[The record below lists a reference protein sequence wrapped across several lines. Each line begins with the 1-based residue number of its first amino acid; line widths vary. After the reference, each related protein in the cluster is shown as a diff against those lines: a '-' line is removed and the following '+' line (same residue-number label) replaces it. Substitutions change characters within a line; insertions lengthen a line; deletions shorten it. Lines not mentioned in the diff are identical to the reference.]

1 MYSFVI
7 LPRHC
12 AFEEMRHLFVSFAL
26 FFVVFAA
33 TREAYFSYRQRP
45 APKTVEGRRRWKR
58 WPSSAAVCFYCWS
71 LWMFCCTCSGNFNAR
86 WVEIGRC
93 VVFALLAGR
102 AMQRGALML
111 IVSCVASCVV
121 TVRTVRSSTDRSIGP
136 DSFIR
141 IHVVFIHLD
150 LRVRMCF
157 SYFKY
162 AFLFNLVGIP
172 IFPL

>member
-26 FFVVFAA
+26 SVVVFAV

-93 VVFALLAGR
+93 VVFSFAGR
-102 AMQRGALML
+102 ASATLQRGALARRRA
-111 IVSCVASCVV
+111 ISSCVV
-121 TVRTVRSSTDRSIGP
+121 TVRTVRSSTDHRFDSIHSNESFHRLP
-136 DSFIR
+136 MAAMIPRDQDDDSILHS
-141 IHVVFIHLD
+141 IH
-150 LRVRMCF
+150 
-157 SYFKY
+157 S
-162 AFLFNLVGIP
+162 
-172 IFPL
+172 